1 MATAFTIAIQF
12 FPDEGIIQ
20 DLLGLVLH
28 TSTIGSTPEG
38 ISPGAL
44 PTVSVSCHQSQSLCM
59 FKVPLEEHRKAV
71 STNNT
76 LKKSQG

>member
-1 MATAFTIAIQF
+1 MAAAFTIAIQF
-12 FPDEGIIQ
+12 FPGEGII
-20 DLLGLVLH
+20 LLGLVLH
-28 TSTIGSTPEG
+28 TSTTGSTPEG